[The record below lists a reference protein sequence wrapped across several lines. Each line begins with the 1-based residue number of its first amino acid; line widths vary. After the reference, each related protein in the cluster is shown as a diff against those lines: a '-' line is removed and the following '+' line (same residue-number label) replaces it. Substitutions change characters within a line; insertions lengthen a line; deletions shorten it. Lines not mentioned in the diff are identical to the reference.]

1 LNGNSQHIF
10 PILSIDELRLSYP
23 NMTDEELSD
32 IANGL
37 QALSAIIVEYINE
50 SQ

>member
-1 LNGNSQHIF
+1 
-10 PILSIDELRLSYP
+10 
-23 NMTDEELSD
+23 MTDEELSD